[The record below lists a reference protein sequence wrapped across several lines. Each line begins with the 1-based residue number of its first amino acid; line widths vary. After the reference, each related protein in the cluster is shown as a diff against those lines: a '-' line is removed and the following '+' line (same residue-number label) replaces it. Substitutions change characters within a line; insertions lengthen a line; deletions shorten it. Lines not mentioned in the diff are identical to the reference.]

1 MATSLKE
8 LGQII
13 QPKTSEPETT
23 PSLRDALSHP
33 ARTIDSYYVTASI
46 RAILKEIFDTATNRK
61 GQGYWIRAEY
71 GSGKTHFIAALTTL
85 LTDRNDDVWNSLRD
99 EETRRDYRA
108 ALSKLK
114 LFPVTFSLLGA
125 GEAGAAD
132 SLMRLFEK
140 EIHAALPNGLRGRFS
155 VFSEEHAVEW
165 YQLQAGS
172 LIKEAIAAHFK
183 SAHKVNPD
191 EFLTQQG
198 ARKFGAEII
207 DIARQE
213 SINIELKGAFRERFA
228 YIYEQIT
235 KLGGYD
241 GIVFVVDEFRSW
253 QERHEGKPSFEE
265 GVQVLETL
273 AYYLPVEEHMN
284 ILTVVASQG
293 DCPQK
298 LMGSGRGDRFIVR
311 ELLSG
316 KDLSDYGEIVCFRVR
331 DVQPGKDIEIEEYY
345 KFCRD
350 NYRFLKQTP
359 KDYFRSIF
367 PFQPRCFDI
376 LRKVTQSYD
385 RYGLPSTRSGI
396 HIAHETLRNNG
407 LLASARLAVLS
418 DLLNSKTLTTGLR
431 AQQFRASY
439 DSYQYVLETI
449 DTLPMDE
456 EERETARR
464 IVGTLYLWSV
474 VNSDQ
479 ARGMT
484 LNELAEATLASLQG
498 VRPDDAVLD
507 LLNRLKS
514 DIPQIRYD
522 KEKGARFE
530 ISEIGSKQPERVF
543 GTFKKKGKAEI
554 EAQNKAWRTSL
565 FWDFKTLE
573 GAGSDQGFAGGF
585 FDGYGNRD
593 ATGEIVLP
601 HTIPVKATPADLK
614 VQYGGEVIV
623 SDKWQASFGEAWP
636 NKPEIHFRIVYLT
649 ANASVDKGDQL
660 DPRIA
665 LCIPASLSDDTREN
679 LAELVGCNLML
690 ELYNDRDYPGEG
702 AMRDWA
708 KARRRTAMAAVL
720 KNQIEEYRRGA
731 IITQKE
737 LGLPANQIFMRPQ
750 KSRGDREETLA
761 SELLENAYDAP
772 LFNPK
777 EFKKDF
783 TDADA
788 RKVFH
793 GLFAKIPAKADESA
807 RDNFAAGMGLV
818 PKNNPT
824 QFALQANSMV
834 ARIQDRAA
842 NAGDVAL
849 ADLVKEFCQY
859 PYGLTEDMV
868 RLAILCAVRAGAP
881 PLVLADLNPSAGFRL
896 TTGKEPMGRRITS
909 RLVSQVEW
917 STKIEKAFLGARLR
931 TSDEKPFNDALPY
944 AQIINPNLTAANT
957 PDEESARNAELCL
970 SLQSLGGSLPAVRDN
985 LKKLASV
992 LGGTLD
998 QDTTEAFARLE
1009 AIAAS
1014 NDYLEFFTVVRESYP
1029 TPELFKAGYEFYE
1042 RGKRFTARYPELQ
1055 STKAYLDG
1063 LAKLDDAY
1071 LDLTAQN
1078 LLTQLEFKGLWNSS
1092 ESALRAMPDSFR
1104 QFKDRYSLAYRK
1116 THREFHQTLEALQKE
1131 LAAVEDKLTVI
1142 DRLNGLEIGAP
1153 VGASLPQQVESMQ
1166 SKVRPCALKDACQ
1179 VEEKPRCGACH
1190 WDGKTVAPVDEVK
1203 ALASRIECA
1212 SRVLCKRV
1220 TQEAIRK
1227 ILEQSA
1233 EPTVK
1238 TLLDMITASQ
1248 IEELAA
1254 VLTPDMV
1261 NRIKGILAA
1270 ANIEHRDLAIS
1281 GLLEDVLAVE
1291 EDQVDDLLKRLRQR
1305 LLAAFDQAKKDTA
1318 GKKRIRFMLK

>member
-1 MATSLKE
+1 
-8 LGQII
+8 
-13 QPKTSEPETT
+13 
-23 PSLRDALSHP
+23 
-33 ARTIDSYYVTASI
+33 
-46 RAILKEIFDTATNRK
+46 
-61 GQGYWIRAEY
+61 
-71 GSGKTHFIAALTTL
+71 
-85 LTDRNDDVWNSLRD
+85 
-99 EETRRDYRA
+99 
-108 ALSKLK
+108 K
-114 LFPVTFSLLGA
+114 LFPVTFSLMGA

-132 SLMRLFEK
+132 SLMRRFEK
-140 EIHAALPNGLRGRFS
+140 EIHAALPNGLRGKFS

-165 YQLQAGS
+165 YRLQAGS

-183 SAHKVNPD
+183 SAHKVTPE
-191 EFLTQQG
+191 EFVTQQG

-213 SINIELKGAFRERFA
+213 GINIELKGAFRERFA
-228 YIYEQIT
+228 HIYEQIT
-235 KLGGYD
+235 KLGGYE

-359 KDYFRSIF
+359 KDYFRGIF

-396 HIAHETLRNNG
+396 HIAHEALRNDG

-418 DLLNSKTLTTGLR
+418 DLLNSKTLATGLR

-439 DSYQYVLETI
+439 DSYQYVLESL
-449 DTLPMDE
+449 DSLLMDE

-479 ARGMT
+479 ARGMS
-484 LNELAEATLASLQG
+484 LSDLAEATLASLQG
-498 VRPDDAVLD
+498 VKPDDAVLD
-507 LLNRLKS
+507 LINRLKS

-543 GTFKKKGKAEI
+543 GTFKKKGKADTDG
-554 EAQNKAWRTSL
+554 QNKAWRNSL

-601 HTIPVKATPADLK
+601 HTIPVKAIPADLK

-623 SDKWQASFGEAWP
+623 CDKWQGSFGEAWP

-649 ANASVDKGDQL
+649 ANAKVDKSDLL
-660 DPRIA
+660 DPRTA
-665 LCIPASLSDDTREN
+665 LCIPALLSEDTREN

-690 ELYNDRDYPGEG
+690 EAYNDRDYPGEG

-708 KARRRTAMAAVL
+708 KTRRRTAMAAVL
-720 KNQIEEYRRGA
+720 KNQIEEYRRGTIA
-731 IITQKE
+731 TQKE
-737 LGLPANQIFMRPQ
+737 LGLPANQFFMRPQ
-750 KSRGDREETLA
+750 KSRGDREEALA
-761 SELLENAYDAP
+761 SELLENAYDSP

-793 GLFAKIPAKADESA
+793 GLFARTPAKADESA
-807 RDNFAAGMGLV
+807 RDNFAVGMGLV
-818 PKNNPT
+818 AKNNPA
-824 QFALQANSMV
+824 QFALQPNSMV
-834 ARIQDRAA
+834 ARIQDRAVA
-842 NAGDVAL
+842 TGDVGL

-868 RLAILCAVRAGAP
+868 RLATLCAIRAGAP
-881 PLVLADLNPSAGFRL
+881 PLVLAELNPSGGFKL
-896 TTGKEPMGRRITS
+896 TTGREPMGRRITG
-909 RLVSQVEW
+909 RLVTQVEW
-917 STKIEKAFLGARLR
+917 SNKLERALLGARLR

-944 AQIINPNLTAANT
+944 AQVINPNLTAANT
-957 PDEESARNAELCL
+957 PDEETTRNAELCL
-970 SLQSLGGSLPAVRDN
+970 SLQILGAELPALREN

-1009 AIAAS
+1009 AIAATS
-1014 NDYLEFFTVVRESYP
+1014 DYLEFLTVARESYA
-1029 TPELFKAGYEFYE
+1029 TPDLFKAADELYQ
-1042 RGKRFTARYPELQ
+1042 RGKRFTARYPDLQ

-1071 LDLTAQN
+1071 LDLTALN
-1078 LLTQLEFKGLWNSS
+1078 LLTQLEFKGLWISS
-1092 ESALRAMPDSFR
+1092 ESAFRAIPDFFR
-1104 QFKDRYSLAYRK
+1104 QFKERYSLAYRK
-1116 THREFHQTLEALQKE
+1116 GHREFHLGMEALQKK
-1131 LAAVEDKLTVI
+1131 LAAVEDKLTIIV
-1142 DRLNGLEIGAP
+1142 RLNGLEIGAP

-1166 SKVRPCALKDACQ
+1166 TSVRPCALKDACQ
-1179 VEEKPRCGACH
+1179 VDDKPRCAVCR
-1190 WDGKTVAPVDEVK
+1190 WDGKTAAPDEAVRALLARVDS
-1203 ALASRIECA
+1203 ASSE
-1212 SRVLCKRV
+1212 LCKRV

-1227 ILEQSA
+1227 ILEESG

-1238 TLLDMITASQ
+1238 TLLEMITASR
-1248 IEELAA
+1248 IAELAM
-1254 VLTPDMV
+1254 VLTPEMIE
-1261 NRIKGILAA
+1261 RIKGVLAA
-1270 ANIEHRDLAIS
+1270 ANIEHRDLAVS
-1281 GLLEDVLAVE
+1281 TLLEDTLALE
-1291 EDQVDDLLKRLRQR
+1291 EDQVEDLLKRLRQR

-1318 GKKRIRFMLK
+1318 GKKRIRFLLK